1 MEKIIDKARILIEA
15 LPYIHEF
22 KGKIF
27 VIKYGGSAMKDPVLR
42 QNVIMDIC
50 LLASVGILPVIVHG
64 GGNDI
69 TKLLDEVGQETK
81 FLNGI
86 RLTNDQNVDY
96 VEMMLS
102 GKINK
107 QIVADINF
115 SHGQAVGISGRDGGL
130 VKAELLDANNS
141 AMDRVGKIVSIETA
155 LVETLLNA
163 GYIPVIS
170 PIGTNSN
177 GQALNINADE
187 VAGEIANALCAEKLI
202 YLTDVDGVFENDQLI
217 SQINAQ
223 EASDLIEKGVI
234 SGGMIPKVAYCIKSN
249 VDNVHILNGTLEHS
263 ILLEIFTQEGI
274 GTKVVKA

>member
-1 MEKIIDKARILIEA
+1 MEKYIDKARILIEA

-27 VIKYGGSAMKDPVLR
+27 VIKYGGSAMKDPLLR

-69 TKLLDEVGQETK
+69 TKLLDEVGQETT
-81 FLNGI
+81 FHNGI
-86 RLTNDQNVDY
+86 RLTNDDNVDY

-115 SHGQAVGISGRDGGL
+115 SHGLAVGISGRDGCL
-130 VKAELLDANNS
+130 VKAELFDAENAS
-141 AMDRVGKIVSIETA
+141 MDRVGKICSIETA
-155 LVETLLNA
+155 LIETLLNA

-170 PIGTNSN
+170 PIGTDSN
-177 GQALNINADE
+177 GKALNINADE

-202 YLTDVDGVFENDQLI
+202 YLTDVDGVFENDKLI
-217 SQINAQ
+217 SQINAK

-234 SGGMIPKVAYCIKSN
+234 SGGMIPKVSYCIQSN

-274 GTKVVKA
+274 GTKVIKA

>member
-42 QNVIMDIC
+42 QNVMMDIS
-50 LLASVGILPVIVHG
+50 LLSSVGILPVVVHG

-69 TKLLDEVGQETK
+69 TKLLDEVGQNST

-107 QIVADINF
+107 QIVSDLNF
-115 SHGQAVGISGRDGGL
+115 NHGHAVGISGRDGGL
-130 VKAELLDANNS
+130 IEADCLDITNF
-141 AMDRVGKIVSIETA
+141 AMDRVGKIKKIETG
-155 LVETLLNA
+155 LLLTLLNA
-163 GYIPVIS
+163 GYIPVVS
-170 PIGTNSN
+170 PIGTDSKGN
-177 GQALNINADE
+177 ALNINADE
-187 VAGEIANALCAEKLI
+187 VAGEIASALNAEKLI
-202 YLTDVDGVFENDQLI
+202 YLTDVDGVMEDQKLV
-217 SQINAQ
+217 SEINAQ
-223 EASDLIEKGVI
+223 EAQTLIDKGVI
-234 SGGMIPKVAYCIKSN
+234 YGGMIPQVEYCIKSN
-249 VDNVHILNGTLEHS
+249 VANVHILNGTLEHS

-274 GTKVVKA
+274 GTKVVKY

>member
-69 TKLLDEVGQETK
+69 TKLLDEVGQETA
-81 FLNGI
+81 FQDGI

-107 QIVADINF
+107 QIVADINV
-115 SHGQAVGISGRDGGL
+115 SHGHAVGISGRDGGL
-130 VKAELLDANNS
+130 VKAELYDAGNT
-141 AMDRVGKIVSIETA
+141 AMDRVGKICCIETA
-155 LVETLLNA
+155 LIETLLGA

-170 PIGTNSN
+170 PIGADSK

-202 YLTDVDGVFENDQLI
+202 YLTDVDGVCENGKLI

-223 EASDLIEKGVI
+223 EASELIENGVI
-234 SGGMIPKVAYCIKSN
+234 SGGMIPKVSYCIKSN
-249 VDNVHILNGTLEHS
+249 VENVHILNGTLEHS